1 MEFTQKLQQD
11 EIKAY
16 TRARFGKKA
25 RKTVTITVKNY
36 SRNEAHA

>member
-16 TRARFGKKA
+16 TRARFGKKP
-25 RKTVTITVKNY
+25 VKL
-36 SRNEAHA
+36 SQ